1 MISIFIFTLQEIK
14 VYFLL
19 SFWKYG
25 VASSL
30 WQSGGFSIITATVSA
45 SAPTIRWTWCQ
56 QHPPLYDVDGDDSGR
71 EEKPPKSFLFSKPI
85 RLGSKPLE
93 GLHKKVTVTDDEV
106 WLERLLRQNWPW
118 LRVQYCRPKR
128 WFYTTKVGK
137 KSGVSFQVP
146 QGNFKSFGES
156 DSLPGT
162 ARLPLE
168 GSLIR
173 GRFFEK

>member
-45 SAPTIRWTWCQ
+45 PAPTIRWTWCQ
-56 QHPPLYDVDGDDSGR
+56 QHPPLYDVDCDDSGR
-71 EEKPPKSFLFSKPI
+71 EEKPPKSILFSKLI
-85 RLGSKPLE
+85 HLGSKPLV
-93 GLHKKVTVTDDEV
+93 GLQKKVTVTDDEV

-118 LRVQYCRPKR
+118 LRVQYWCRPKR
-128 WFYTTKVGK
+128 WLLYNQSWQKVG
-137 KSGVSFQVP
+137 FQVP

-156 DSLPGT
+156 DSLTGT

-168 GSLIR
+168 GILIR